1 MRFKW
6 STVKC
11 LNPADHHLSRIT
23 KAGKDFTKKIDF
35 KDIKFPQKIRDIH
48 KIEKMNSINIS
59 FWL

>member
-6 STVKC
+6 SIVKC
-11 LNPADHHLSRIT
+11 LNPVDHDPSRIT